1 VELGLLAG
9 EVADA
14 RRTLSSLAG
23 FRQQQAID
31 LYLEQLGGYATQI
44 QDAFQ
49 RGAQVDARRLAV
61 GMQGVVGRL
70 QSELE
75 ALRQR
80 LAGTSVEDQQR
91 VAELAW
97 RAGRIGQIVDR
108 VEAQL
113 Y

>member
-1 VELGLLAG
+1 
-9 EVADA
+9 
-14 RRTLSSLAG
+14 
-23 FRQQQAID
+23 
-31 LYLEQLGGYATQI
+31 
-44 QDAFQ
+44 
-49 RGAQVDARRLAV
+49 
-61 GMQGVVGRL
+61 
-70 QSELE
+70 
-75 ALRQR
+75 